1 LTPFALVRGALFD
14 DNALMHQRHTRRRA
28 VALCPMSLYM
38 TAALLAPSVGLAAD
52 PKTKPPSTAQQ
63 RADRAKGLELATET
77 VQRISEAQLLVADR
91 VLTGDAAC
99 ELNQTVSVESLAG
112 RPGHFRVRFNKASY
126 TMVPEETTSG
136 AVRLEDK
143 KAGMVWLQIPSKSM
157 LMNARAG
164 QRLVDGCL
172 HPEQRAALAAV
183 EGAAA
188 SAGNRKP

>member
-1 LTPFALVRGALFD
+1 MPGMRSLTPHHRRHLLAFASS
-14 DNALMHQRHTRRRA
+14 
-28 VALCPMSLYM
+28 VALAF
-38 TAALLAPSVGLAAD
+38 AAQAND
-52 PKTKPPSTAQQ
+52 PKAKPPTAAQQ
-63 RADRAKGLELATET
+63 RAAAADRQKGLDLATET
-77 VQRISEAQLLVADR
+77 VQRISEAQLQVADR

-99 ELNQTVSVESLAG
+99 ELNQTVSVEPIKG
-112 RPGHFRVRFNKASY
+112 KPGHFVLRFKKASY

-188 SAGNRKP
+188 HTAPPGDKKP